1 VTVANPWPARLERF
15 ASVGSTNDIVAGWLA
30 EGGPEVCVAVA
41 DEQTAGRGRNGRSW
55 TAPRGTALLCSVG
68 FRPASFEP
76 AQLWQWAA
84 IASLAMA
91 DAAESVAGVEAGTV
105 RLKWPN
111 DLVVADEGLVRK
123 LAGVLGE
130 TAGAGTV
137 DQRVVVGIGV
147 NAGWRRGDFPP
158 ELADSMTSVAEM
170 AAAGPAGG
178 AGAAAGAGTIAASP
192 AALRDALLDAFLAGL
207 RPRVTDLRANRFPA
221 AEWRSRQL
229 TNGELVRLERPDGSS
244 ETVRAI
250 DVDAESGALV
260 VGSPSGEWPARRV
273 TVGEIRH
280 LRLGG
285 GDAVPSSIAGGV

>member
-1 VTVANPWPARLERF
+1 VANPWPARLERF
-15 ASVGSTNDIVAGWLA
+15 ESVGSTNDIISRWLA
-30 EGGPEVCVAVA
+30 DGAAEVCVAIA

-55 TAPRGTALLCSVG
+55 TAPRGAALLCSLG
-68 FRPASFEP
+68 FRPASSEP
-76 AQLWQWAA
+76 GQLWQWAA
-84 IASLAMA
+84 IVSLAMA
-91 DAAESVAGVEAGTV
+91 DAAESVAGVPVGTV

-111 DLVVADEGLVRK
+111 DLVVASGEQVRK

-130 TAGAGTV
+130 TAGAGTD

-147 NAGWRRGDFPP
+147 NAGWRREDFPP
-158 ELADSMTSVAEM
+158 ELADSMTSIAEI
-170 AAAGPAGG
+170 ANVGA
-178 AGAAAGAGTIAASP
+178 AGAAAGAGASAASP
-192 AALRDALLDAFLAGL
+192 DALRDALLDAFLSGL
-207 RPRVTDLRANRFPA
+207 RARVTDLHANRFPA
-221 AEWRSRQL
+221 AEWRDRQL

-260 VGSPSGEWPARRV
+260 VGSLSGEWPVRQV

-285 GDAVPSSIAGGV
+285 GDAAPSAIAGGV